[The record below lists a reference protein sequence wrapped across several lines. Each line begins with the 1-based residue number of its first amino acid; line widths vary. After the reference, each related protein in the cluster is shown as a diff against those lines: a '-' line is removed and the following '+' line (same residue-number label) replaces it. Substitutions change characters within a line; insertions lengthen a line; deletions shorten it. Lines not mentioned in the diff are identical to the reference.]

1 MDSIIKFLFT
11 SNLGF
16 PGSWEQE
23 NAFGR
28 LSESVQTLAER
39 LEAAQPE
46 LWAEYQ
52 QQAEALRDL
61 DRRMEFERGF
71 LIAIRLTAEVM
82 QRVP

>member
-28 LSESVQTLAER
+28 LSESVQALAER

-71 LIAIRLTAEVM
+71 LIAAQLMTEVM